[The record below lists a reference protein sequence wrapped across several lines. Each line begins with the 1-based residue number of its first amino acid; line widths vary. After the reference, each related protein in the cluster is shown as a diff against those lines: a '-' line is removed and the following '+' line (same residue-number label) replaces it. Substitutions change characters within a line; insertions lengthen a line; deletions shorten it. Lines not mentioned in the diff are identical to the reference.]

1 MAKSKN
7 MKAQLRFH
15 KKEDGREG
23 YAINVFSEA
32 DGEWHMDS
40 WFPLVAKVGADAV
53 GAENETDYVHWTI
66 LRKLAY
72 LQDAGYDIDLD
83 F

>member
-1 MAKSKN
+1 MAKARK
-7 MKAQLRFH
+7 MKAQLRYH

-23 YAINVFSEA
+23 YAINILRQ
-32 DGEWHMDS
+32 DGEWAMDS
-40 WFPLVAKVGADAV
+40 WFPLVAKIGADKV
-53 GAENETDYVHWTI
+53 GAENETDYVHWSI

-72 LQDAGYDIDLD
+72 MQDCGYDIDLD

>member
-1 MAKSKN
+1 MAKK

-23 YAINVFSEA
+23 YAINILTD
-32 DGEWHMDS
+32 DGWTMDS
-40 WFPLVAKVGADAV
+40 WFPLVAKIGADKV
-53 GAENETDYVHWTI
+53 GAENETDYVHWSI
-66 LRKLAY
+66 LRKLAQM
-72 LQDAGYDIDLD
+72 QDYGYEIDLD

>member
-1 MAKSKN
+1 MAKSRK

-15 KKEDGREG
+15 KMEDGREG
-23 YAINVFSEA
+23 YAINILT
-32 DGEWHMDS
+32 DNGWGMDS
-40 WFPLVAKVGADAV
+40 WFPLVAKIGADKV

-72 LQDAGYDIDLD
+72 MQDLGYEIDLD